1 MMLLMIIRE
10 GDDLMDQFNYNFA
23 AIEESYTYW
32 YVVVIILLFSQ
43 RKGKSE

>member
-32 YVVVIILLFSQ
+32 
-43 RKGKSE
+43 